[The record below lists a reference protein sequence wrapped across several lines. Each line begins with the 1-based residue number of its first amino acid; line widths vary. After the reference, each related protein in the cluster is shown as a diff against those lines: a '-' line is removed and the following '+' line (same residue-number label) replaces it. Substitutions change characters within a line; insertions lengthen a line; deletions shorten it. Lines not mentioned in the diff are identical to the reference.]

1 VNLNDYFR
9 RLVEQTEQ
17 TPEERR
23 AQEEGATAP
32 DTLARVDFRLADY
45 HRDRPS
51 VLRSTVNGDVLE
63 ATDDVAER
71 LDDLLVVRT
80 ELMVELEKADLHQ
93 RTVLFLAR
101 SLLVGTQHFLDEGR
115 EPPAPSRL
123 LADVLRQERIARVM
137 TPGEVG
143 KGWRV
148 IFEVESKRRRFD
160 RAEDALFHAL
170 SLLNNDE
177 ALLRRGLDFYQQ
189 LLDLPARKL
198 RRGGLSRKEADRA
211 KWELLERLDGDA

>member
-1 VNLNDYFR
+1 
-9 RLVEQTEQ
+9 
-17 TPEERR
+17 
-23 AQEEGATAP
+23 
-32 DTLARVDFRLADY
+32 
-45 HRDRPS
+45 
-51 VLRSTVNGDVLE
+51 
-63 ATDDVAER
+63 
-71 LDDLLVVRT
+71 
-80 ELMVELEKADLHQ
+80 
-93 RTVLFLAR
+93 
-101 SLLVGTQHFLDEGR
+101 
-115 EPPAPSRL
+115 
-123 LADVLRQERIARVM
+123 M